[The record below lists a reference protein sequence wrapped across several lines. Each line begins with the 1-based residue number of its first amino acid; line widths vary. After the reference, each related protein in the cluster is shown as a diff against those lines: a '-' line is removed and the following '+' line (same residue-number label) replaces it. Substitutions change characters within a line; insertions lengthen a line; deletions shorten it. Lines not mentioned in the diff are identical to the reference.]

1 MMMKIIDNDIN
12 DGDGGG
18 GGSSSGG
25 VGGDIL

>member
-1 MMMKIIDNDIN
+1 MMMKMIDNDIN